1 MKVRVDNYANDY
13 VSLFVRVLDYTSQQ
27 AILFKDTIGF
37 LNGIQIIEVLLAPY
51 LDDAYDQIIE
61 EIEKKYQIEEK
72 PMEFYSLEELK
83 KREKQ
88 KERVEFAKLME
99 KFKLLIRIAHKNGLL
114 KERGKDV
121 PVHAEE
127 GILI

>member
-27 AILFKDTIGF
+27 AIMFKDKDDF
-37 LNGIQIIEVLLAPY
+37 LNGIQIVEVLLSPF
-51 LDDAYDQIIE
+51 LDDAYEKAIE
-61 EIEKKYQIEEK
+61 EIEKRYQIEEK
-72 PMEFYSLEELK
+72 PMDFYSSEEI
-83 KREKQ
+83 KRR
-88 KERVEFAKLME
+88 ERMRERIEFAKLME

-114 KERGKDV
+114 KERGKVV

-127 GILI
+127 GMLL

>member
-13 VSLFVRVLDYTSQQ
+13 VSLFVRVLDYTSQR

-61 EIEKKYQIEEK
+61 EIEKKYKIEEK

-88 KERVEFAKLME
+88 KERIEFAKLME

-127 GILI
+127 GLLI